1 MEDRLGG
8 GEAWSERP
16 AESTVVSVN
25 DRDEWYEGSSISRA
39 ISQVESIDLGYWLD
53 TEIEI
58 KGRNIKELPEVLS
71 LDYCIEGDATEL
83 TEEGNIKNAAV
94 RR

>member
-1 MEDRLGG
+1 M
-8 GEAWSERP
+8 
-16 AESTVVSVN
+16 SVN
-25 DRDEWYEGSSISRA
+25 DTDEGYEGSSVSRA
-39 ISQVESIDLGYWLD
+39 ISQVESVDLGNWLD

-71 LDYCIEGDATEL
+71 LDYCIEGDATDL
-83 TEEGNIKNAAV
+83 TEEGNTKNAAV